1 MGIADDVA
9 VSGKDEEEYYANL
22 HNLMKIAQQECI
34 VNYDKCDTKKQKM
47 RFFDLK
53 SCSRGVNP
61 DAEKIAAA
69 DLEIC
74 SALARIPWNRDI
86 HCPIC
91 SKSVAAYSQRDS

>member
-1 MGIADDVA
+1 
-9 VSGKDEEEYYANL
+9 
-22 HNLMKIAQQECI
+22 MKIAQQECL
-34 VNYDKCDTKKQKM
+34 VFNYDKCDIKKQKM
-47 RFFDLK
+47 RFFGLM

-69 DLEIC
+69 DPEIC
-74 SALARIPWNRDI
+74 SALARIPWDRDI